1 MWIESFLYKESL
13 MGWFQLINHLVSA
26 AWMSADPKLVEHAIR
41 EEEKKAREME
51 KKLESYLVETGVREH
66 KDRDIL

>member
-51 KKLESYLVETGVREH
+51 KKLESYLVETGVRDH
-66 KDRDIL
+66 